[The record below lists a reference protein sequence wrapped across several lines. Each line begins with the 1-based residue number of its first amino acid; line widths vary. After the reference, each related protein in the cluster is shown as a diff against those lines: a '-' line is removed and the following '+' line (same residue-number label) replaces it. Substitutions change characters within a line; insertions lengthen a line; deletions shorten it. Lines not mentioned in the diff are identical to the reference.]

1 MNESRL
7 KNSVLLR
14 MVLVGV
20 LTLVLLPPTVMIE
33 SLIIERQERRDE
45 AIKDVSQGWGG
56 SQLLTGPILTVPYM
70 KKNSGKDG
78 DIQYS
83 KEYLQILPEHVSI
96 NSSLDPNVRY
106 RGIYEVILYNSTV
119 NLSGDFSL
127 LTLQEQK
134 KPIENLLWDEASV
147 TLGISDLKG
156 IKDSALLMWEQV
168 PYSPKAG
175 TDIPSAIHS
184 GVRYFPAITPEKERY
199 SFSLQLNLNGATDFR
214 VVPVG
219 KETSVMVSSPWSNPS
234 FLGSFLPESRT
245 ITSNGFEA
253 TWRVLELNRNIP
265 DNLTDV
271 DNNIEENSFGVRLL
285 VPVDEYQKTMRTV
298 KYAIMFIALTF
309 LAYFLTEVLG
319 KILLHPVQYGLIGFA
334 LVLFYALLLSLSEHV
349 TFNVAYL
356 ISSISIIGLITV
368 YTKWITQS
376 GRIMMII
383 LSVLVLLYS
392 FLYVT
397 LQLQDYALLLGSLG
411 LLLILSFVMYLTRK
425 IDWFSLKTSDP
436 SSGA

>member
-14 MVLVGV
+14 MILVGV
-20 LTLVLLPPTVMIE
+20 LTLVLLVPTVMIE
-33 SLIIERQERRDE
+33 SLIVERQQRRDE
-45 AIKDVSQGWGG
+45 AATDVSRGWGG
-56 SQLLTGPILTVPYM
+56 GQVLTGPILSVPYI
-70 KKNSGKDG
+70 KNISE
-78 DIQYS
+78 QYGSVQHS
-83 KEYLQILPEHVSI
+83 KEYLQILPEHLSI

-119 NLSGDFSL
+119 NISGDFSL

-134 KPIENLLWDEASV
+134 IPVEHLLWEEASV

-156 IKDSALLMWEQV
+156 IKDSAQLKWEQE

-175 TDIPSAIHS
+175 TDVLSGIHS
-184 GVRYFPAITPEKERY
+184 GVRYFPKITQTKEHY
-199 SFSLQLNLNGATDFR
+199 SFSLQLHLNGATDFR

-219 KETSVMVSSPWSNPS
+219 KETSVMVSSTWSNPS

-245 ITSNGFEA
+245 ISSNGFEA
-253 TWRVLELNRNIP
+253 NWRVLELNRNIP
-265 DNLTDV
+265 DDLTDV
-271 DNNIEENSFGVRLL
+271 DNNVEENAFGVRLL
-285 VPVDEYQKTMRTV
+285 VPVDEYQKTMRSV
-298 KYAIMFIALTF
+298 KYAVMFIALTF

-349 TFNVAYL
+349 TFNVAYF

-368 YTKWITQS
+368 YTKWITRS
-376 GRIMMII
+376 GRIVMII

-425 IDWFSLKTSDP
+425 IDWFSLTSGDP
-436 SSGA
+436 S